1 MVKFTEYRRASGRY
15 SVNAMDG
22 ALNRTAEDHS
32 LLSRRPLSAYPVT
45 MIIRLCLAGD
55 HDHVR
60 FAANMAH
67 AAKQR

>member
-15 SVNAMDG
+15 SVNAMVG
-22 ALNRTAEDHS
+22 APNRTGGG
-32 LLSRRPLSAYPVT
+32 PQSAYPVT